1 MSSNPSNAKSLVEN
15 FFNLS
20 SNEKTLEKEGEKF
33 IEVLKKFCNL
43 LNSADR
49 FKKDVFLNLSDRGL
63 NKLLSLLK
71 DNNENIRNKI
81 YIYNFFI
88 YKLYIIYN

>member
-1 MSSNPSNAKSLVEN
+1 MSSNPSNAKSLVED
-15 FFNLS
+15 FLNLS
-20 SNEKTLEKEGEKF
+20 SNEKTLEKEAEKF
-33 IEVLKKFCNL
+33 IEVLIKFCNL
-43 LNSADR
+43 LNNTDR

-81 YIYNFFI
+81 YIYNFLFI
-88 YKLYIIYN
+88 NLYINI